1 MGLDAGDPAGRGA
14 GGVLDDRPVTWW
26 AMVQMMLGARLRA
39 QASFRSSFAA
49 DLASQLMLAATEFV
63 EIYVLLHNAPV
74 FGGMNLAQA
83 TVVYGLACAAFG
95 VADMLFGQL
104 DNMHSFIREGRLETL
119 LVRPTSLLL
128 QVVTADVQLR
138 RLGRAGFG
146 LAAYVFALWWCGV
159 AWTPALAA
167 LAVLAPIG
175 GVLIF
180 GALFLASGSIHFWV
194 LDGQQAANAFV
205 YGGRYVSSVPAG
217 ALMTPVRVFFTF
229 VVPAT
234 LVAYVPAAVLVDAPL
249 PSLMVPEMAWL
260 GVPVGMVLCGV
271 VLLIWRAGVRRYSG
285 AGG

>member
-1 MGLDAGDPAGRGA
+1 MAESRTTDAEM
-14 GGVLDDRPVTWW
+14 RPVSWW
-26 AMVQMMLGARLRA
+26 FMVRTMVGARLRA
-39 QASFRSSFAA
+39 QASYRSSFAA
-49 DLASQLMLAATEFV
+49 DLVSQLILAATEFV

-83 TVVYGLACAAFG
+83 TVVYGLSCAAFG

-119 LVRPTSLLL
+119 LVRPTPLLL
-128 QVVTADVQLR
+128 QLVTADVQLR

-146 LAAYVFALWWCGV
+146 LAAYLFALGICGV
-159 AWTPALAA
+159 EWTPALVA
-167 LAVLAPIG
+167 LAVLAPVG

-180 GALFLASGSIHFWV
+180 GALFLASGCLHFWV
-194 LDGQQAANAFV
+194 LDGQQAGNAFV

-217 ALMTPVRVFFTF
+217 ALMTPLRVLFTF

-234 LVAYVPAAVLVDAPL
+234 LVAYAPAAVLLGTPL
-249 PSLMVPEMAWL
+249 PAFMSPVMAWL
-260 GVPVGMVLCGV
+260 GIPVGIVLWAV
-271 VLLIWRAGVRRYSG
+271 VLLIWRAGVRRYTG